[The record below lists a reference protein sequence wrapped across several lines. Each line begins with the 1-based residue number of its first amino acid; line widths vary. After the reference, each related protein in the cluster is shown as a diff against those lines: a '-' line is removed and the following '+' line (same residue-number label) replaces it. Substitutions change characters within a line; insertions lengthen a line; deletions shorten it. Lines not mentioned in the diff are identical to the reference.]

1 MRKRDSKQ
9 LWTTILLYLP
19 IFALSKGTAFF
30 KKTANLLKKLLPN
43 LPGTQKINLDFEK
56 KKLQLPP
63 GLLSSLT
70 TVVSSEISEKI
81 KAIKAKLILLAK
93 KEG

>member
-19 IFALSKGTAFF
+19 IFALSKETAFF

-56 KKLQLPP
+56 KVAAASWVA
-63 GLLSSLT
+63 LLFDHS
-70 TVVSSEISEKI
+70 
-81 KAIKAKLILLAK
+81 
-93 KEG
+93 GQ